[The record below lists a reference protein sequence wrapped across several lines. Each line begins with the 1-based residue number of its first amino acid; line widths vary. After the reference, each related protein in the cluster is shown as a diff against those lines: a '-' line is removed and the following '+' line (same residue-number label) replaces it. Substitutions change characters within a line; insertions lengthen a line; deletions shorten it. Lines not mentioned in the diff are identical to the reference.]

1 MQVKR
6 LSRVGKSFI
15 PDKVVVEEVDVYDF
29 FVLFKK
35 DQAGV
40 NFAQGY
46 WTKNRDKEWSLN
58 TVLIFPHC
66 QKNGYG
72 GVVIFFSYLLL
83 QGGGGGG
90 APEMPRSTK
99 GKESFER
106 FWKINFEVPQK

>member
-1 MQVKR
+1 M
-6 LSRVGKSFI
+6 
-15 PDKVVVEEVDVYDF
+15 VEEVDVYDF

-58 TVLIFPHC
+58 TILIFPHC

-72 GVVIFFSYLLL
+72 GLMIALSYLLL
-83 QGGGGGG
+83 KVEGEVGS
-90 APEMPRSTK
+90 PEMPRSTK

>member
-1 MQVKR
+1 M
-6 LSRVGKSFI
+6 
-15 PDKVVVEEVDVYDF
+15 
-29 FVLFKK
+29 LFKK

-72 GVVIFFSYLLL
+72 GLMIALSYLLL
-83 QGGGGGG
+83 KVEGEVGS
-90 APEMPRSTK
+90 PEMPRSTK

-106 FWKINFEVPQK
+106 FWKISILKYLRSEGRLDLEGMSMATGITKEDLLRA

>member
-1 MQVKR
+1 M
-6 LSRVGKSFI
+6 
-15 PDKVVVEEVDVYDF
+15 EEVDVYDF

-58 TVLIFPHC
+58 TILIFPHC
-66 QKNGYG
+66 QKNGYVG
-72 GVVIFFSYLLL
+72 LMIALSYFLLKVE
-83 QGGGGGG
+83 GEVGP
-90 APEMPRSTK
+90 PETPLSTK